1 MSLPVPFGITLETIR
16 AHRRITRL
24 CNGVQF
30 RSVVP
35 GGFASATVSLQHPLQ
50 LMPDEIN
57 YFADLTIS
65 DTRNGKIVWAGRVED
80 LGRQASSNGQIWDLS
95 AIGPSA
101 HAQDRT
107 AQYILVDTRV
117 DQWQVSKVS
126 SKNAICEQTTDSP
139 GNPVI
144 KLQAPESAV
153 VTNLFQAEMYYD
165 GLFIAGQHL
174 GRSQIGWDGGRIDST
189 WLVRTISQENDPNN
203 APGTAFLLASNS
215 LTTAPN
221 QFDIDVVVSQ
231 IPNGHQL
238 IFFRLDC
245 ANGQTVPAGAWV
257 VAIPK
262 IRARLKDRNG
272 ADVLTGYTLNT
283 VYPHEVV
290 EDLLGRLLPLYD
302 GEHAE
307 IFPTFTAIDQLAY
320 SDGAKPAEV
329 LEDLMTFE
337 PGMYWAA
344 WQKTDTNKFWF
355 EWRPWPTVPR
365 YDATIEDGFESPS
378 SAGELYNSV
387 VVRYVE
393 SAVRRK
399 QLKLTQ
405 EVQALAEAGITREGF
420 IDLGDEVASLANAT
434 TAGNAF
440 LEEHKEPTNAA
451 TLTVARP
458 ILDRDTGEYVQ
469 PWEIR
474 PGNLIRVR
482 GVQLNIDWLNPA
494 PGRNGVTVFR
504 IVAADAG
511 SDGVATL
518 ELDAFSPSMARA
530 LVNLPKVR
538 PKRKR

>member
-1 MSLPVPFGITLETIR
+1 MSLPVPLAITLETIR

-24 CNGVQF
+24 CSGVQF

-35 GGFASATVSLQHPLQ
+35 GGFASATVSLQQPLM

-57 YFADLTIS
+57 YFADLTVT
-65 DTRNGKIVWAGRVED
+65 DTRNGSVVWAGRVED
-80 LGRQASSNGQIWDLS
+80 LNRVASNNGEIWDLS

-107 AQYILVDTRV
+107 AQYIIVDTRV

-144 KLQAPESAV
+144 KLGAPEAAV
-153 VTNLFQAEMYYD
+153 VTNAFQAEMYYD

-189 WLVRTISQENDPNN
+189 WLVRTISQENDPAN
-203 APGTAFLLASNS
+203 APGTAFLLGENT

-221 QFDIDVVVSQ
+221 QFHIDVVVSQ

-262 IRARLKDRNG
+262 IRARLKDKTG
-272 ADVLTGYTLNT
+272 ADVLTGYSLNT

-302 GEHAE
+302 GAKAE
-307 IFPTFTAIDQLAY
+307 VTTTFTTIDQMAY
-320 SDGAKPAEV
+320 SDGATPAQV
-329 LEDLMTFE
+329 LEDLMTLE
-337 PGMYWAA
+337 AGMYWAA
-344 WQKTDTNKFWF
+344 WQKTATNKYWF
-355 EWRPWPTVPR
+355 EWRPWPTTIR
-365 YDATIEDGFESPS
+365 YDATIYDGFESPS
-378 SAGELYNSV
+378 SASELYNSV

-399 QLKLTQ
+399 QLRLTQ
-405 EVQALAEAGITREGF
+405 EVESLAEAGITREGF
-420 IDLGDEVASLANAT
+420 IDLGDEITSAANAT
-434 TAGNAF
+434 AAGNAF
-440 LEEHKEPTNAA
+440 LADHFEPANAA

-458 ILDRDTGEYVQ
+458 ILDRDTGRYVQ
-469 PWEIR
+469 PWELR

-482 GVQLNIDWLNPA
+482 GIQPNVDWLNPA
-494 PGRNGVTVFR
+494 PGRNGVTIFR
-504 IVAADAG
+504 VVAVEAS
-511 SDGVATL
+511 SDGTATL
-518 ELDAFSPSMARA
+518 ELDAFTPTMARA
-530 LVNLPKVR
+530 LVNLPRVR
-538 PKRKR
+538 PKRRR